1 MTGKV
6 ERIYVAENSRN
17 AVTPVEKAELVAS
30 KGIVGDRYYSRSI
43 NSHETGSAPPKK
55 NISLIAREELDT
67 FLASNNA
74 EIDYGDFRRNIIT
87 SGIDLNSLVGK
98 EFLLGSA
105 LCRGTE
111 LCEPCAFLAATV
123 HRTVLPELVN
133 KGGLRATVLS
143 DGEIEAG
150 SEVKSVESANDD

>member
-6 ERIYVAENSRN
+6 ERIYIAENKRDS
-17 AVTPVEKAELVAS
+17 ATPVEKAVLAAS

-43 NSHETGSAPPKK
+43 ELSESGGAPTIK

-67 FLASNNA
+67 FLANNNA

-87 SGIDLNSLVGK
+87 SGVDLNSLLGK
-98 EFLLGSA
+98 QFLLGSV

-123 HRTVLPELVN
+123 HRAVLPELLN
-133 KGGLRATVLS
+133 KGGVRATVLS

-150 SEVKSVESANDD
+150 SEIKFT